1 MIFHLQGR
9 VQLHF
14 KGTKLLWAPGFDWFH
29 NKRKTSILM
38 GNVKVKGEKVKV
50 KVKGDK
56 REVKVKND
64 KSKSEM

>member
-14 KGTKLLWAPGFDWFH
+14 KGIKLLWAPGFDWFH

-50 KVKGDK
+50 KGDK
-56 REVKVKND
+56 REVKVKDD

>member
-1 MIFHLQGR
+1 MIFHLQWR
-9 VQLHF
+9 VQFHF
-14 KGTKLLWAPGFDWFH
+14 KGIKLLWAPGFDWFH

-50 KVKGDK
+50 KGDK

>member
-1 MIFHLQGR
+1 MIFHLQWR

-50 KVKGDK
+50 KGDK